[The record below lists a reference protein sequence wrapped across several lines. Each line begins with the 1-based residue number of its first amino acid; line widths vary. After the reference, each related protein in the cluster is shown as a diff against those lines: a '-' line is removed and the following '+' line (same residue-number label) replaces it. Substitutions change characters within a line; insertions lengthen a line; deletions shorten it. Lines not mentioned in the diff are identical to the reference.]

1 MHPRLAHV
9 LCAAAVLAHAEAAA
23 GGRARMDAPPAG
35 MNNPQAT
42 ADMPAPDYEHIPDDM
57 QPRANAVEDLPPLD
71 LARPVPHSMMAAGSL
86 AVPDVDV
93 APDSEPQQKASQPMA
108 APEGLMP
115 DPDKN
120 HIPAAMLPPWLQP
133 QDTP

>member
-1 MHPRLAHV
+1 
-9 LCAAAVLAHAEAAA
+9 
-23 GGRARMDAPPAG
+23 
-35 MNNPQAT
+35 MNNPQKT

-57 QPRANAVEDLPPLD
+57 QHASTLSRTCH
-71 LARPVPHSMMAAGSL
+71 RSISRGRPHSMMAAGSL

-115 DPDKN
+115 GPDKN

-133 QDTP
+133 QGTP